1 MKVAFGVV
9 FAGAVVMIGFVTGV
23 IFVYML
29 GLKP

>member
-1 MKVAFGVV
+1 VKVAFGVV
-9 FAGAVVMIGFVTGV
+9 CAGAFAFLGFMTGV